1 MNLSEIYD
9 QRNKSGWL
17 YLCEAPQQI
26 GDVDWNLS
34 DPKVN
39 AEHRD
44 KLLASH
50 PTSLGDF
57 AGVKLYRRKGQI
69 FAIDPHDNNDL
80 VYWVKTDV
88 RKINVIGTTAI
99 CQRALWRNT
108 NNASTNG
115 LPEHIFFDVWL
126 KTYDA
131 IVTDGMQTTGGKNFW
146 FRRVKDAFALGHSVY
161 YAREL
166 SPQTVVK
173 LKSFAEFQRLAL
185 DGTIWGTTPD
195 YKHRLVV
202 ITTKTLDE
210 R

>member
-1 MNLSEIYD
+1 MRLFELYD
-9 QRNKSGWL
+9 VQNKTGWL
-17 YLCEAPQQI
+17 YLSEAPQQI
-26 GDVDWNLS
+26 GDVDWDLS

-39 AEHRD
+39 AELRD
-44 KLLASH
+44 ELLSAH

-57 AGVKLYRRKGQI
+57 AGAKLYRRKGQI
-69 FAIDPHDNNDL
+69 FAIDPDDNEL

-88 RKINVIGTTAI
+88 RKINVIGITAI

-108 NNASTNG
+108 NNSRTVW

-126 KTYDA
+126 KEQQA

-146 FRRVKDAFALGHSVY
+146 FRRVKNAFDKGLNVY
-161 YAREL
+161 FVREL
-166 SPQTVVK
+166 APQRVIH
-173 LKSFAEFQRLAL
+173 LKSEKQFQELAL
-185 DGTIWGTTPD
+185 DGTIWGTTPE

-202 ITTKTLDE
+202 ITAKTLIE

>member
-80 VYWVKTDV
+80 VYWVKMDV
-88 RKINVIGTTAI
+88 RKINVIDTTAI

-108 NNASTNG
+108 NNFSTNG
-115 LPEHIFFDVWL
+115 LPKHIFFDVWL
-126 KTYDA
+126 KEQDA
-131 IVTDGMQTTGGKNFW
+131 IVTDGMQTAGGKNFW
-146 FRRVKDAFALGHSVY
+146 YHRIENALDASLNVY
-161 YAREL
+161 FVREQA
-166 SPQTVVK
+166 PHAV
-173 LKSFAEFQRLAL
+173 LKINTLKEFQRLGL